1 MIFLGSIIDGEYIY
15 IYIYIYTKMIV
26 EGNDK

>member
-1 MIFLGSIIDGEYIY
+1 MIFLGSIIDGEKK